1 MEAIFDLHQQFL
13 DDLKEGRITQ
23 EVYERRR
30 ELLLASANKHAEPN
44 AQERAQTPFEVT
56 NDFRGLAEVLAQQH
70 LAINAPWRME
80 MADYQ
85 AQYNAVLDQAKAAN
99 ISALQE
105 EVREKALA
113 HELSSWEALCLQYL
127 LFFDGSTDEACR
139 MLATILLRIPPASR
153 NKMHNWGAIAANM
166 DAGDLNIHGKEIASI
181 HCALFPPKTCRAA
194 NDKLFA
200 VCCPTL
206 HGGSEYTP
214 AGQNM
219 SLFYRS
225 KEGIDSPLCDG
236 QKGHFFSESARH
248 VAGANSTEA
257 QIKDLQSAIALL
269 QGRIAAL
276 STPHQSQSVENS
288 QAYGKPK
295 TQRHSGQAK
304 NGAWGSES
312 WRQDAPK
319 N

>member
-1 MEAIFDLHQQFL
+1 MEAIFDLHHQFS
-13 DDLKEGRITQ
+13 DDLKEGRIT
-23 EVYERRR
+23 EEMYKRRSD
-30 ELLLASANKHAEPN
+30 LLLASASKLAEAN
-44 AQERAQTPFEVT
+44 AQERAHTPVEVN

-85 AQYNAVLDQAKAAN
+85 AQYSAVLEQSKTAD
-99 ISALQE
+99 ISALQD

-127 LFFDGSTDEACR
+127 LFFEGTADEARR

-206 HGGSEYTP
+206 HGGSEHTP
-214 AGQNM
+214 VAQHLAM
-219 SLFYRS
+219 FYRS

-236 QKGHFFSESARH
+236 QQGLFSRESERH
-248 VAGANSTEA
+248 VAEANSTVTQLKE
-257 QIKDLQSAIALL
+257 LQSAIAFL
-269 QGRIAAL
+269 QGRVAAF
-276 STPHQSQSVENS
+276 STPHQSQSLENA
-288 QAYGKPK
+288 QAQGRPK
-295 TQRHSGQAK
+295 IQRQSGQAK
-304 NGAWGSES
+304 TGAWGSET